1 MKTPFP
7 AAALAALAALLVAT
21 VATPLTAQKK
31 GDLLPASAT
40 GASAASGDVITQMS
54 GDDVQRLLRDMG
66 FSPQPLE
73 GRDNAWAIEVSG
85 RRALVMLSQSRQ
97 NIGLWS
103 YVRGEGRVTMD
114 KVNEWNK
121 TKRFS
126 RAYLDSDGDPNVEWD
141 IDLEG
146 GVSMGAVREG
156 IRTFGI
162 VVEAFKSYF

>member
-7 AAALAALAALLVAT
+7 AAAVAGLAALLVAT
-21 VATPLTAQKK
+21 APPLTAQKK
-31 GDLLPASAT
+31 GDLLPAG
-40 GASAASGDVITQMS
+40 GASAGSGDVITQIS
-54 GDDVQRLLRDMG
+54 GDDIQRLLRDMG

-73 GRDNAWAIEVSG
+73 GRENAWAIEVSG

-146 GVSMGAVREG
+146 GVSVGAVREG

-162 VVEAFKSYF
+162 VVEAFKSFF